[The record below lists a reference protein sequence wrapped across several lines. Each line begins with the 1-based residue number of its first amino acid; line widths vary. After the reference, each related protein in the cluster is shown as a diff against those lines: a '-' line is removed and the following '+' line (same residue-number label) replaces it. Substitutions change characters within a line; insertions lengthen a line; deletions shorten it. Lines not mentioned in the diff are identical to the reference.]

1 MNEIDTFKSTVEA
14 FIANNNLTP
23 TRFGK
28 EFVGD
33 PLFVFQLREGREPR
47 FSTREKVLKAISK
60 SEGTAA

>member
-14 FIANNNLTP
+14 FIAKNNLTP

-28 EFVGD
+28 EYVGD

-47 FSTREKVLKAISK
+47 FSTREKVLKAISNGE
-60 SEGTAA
+60 SAA